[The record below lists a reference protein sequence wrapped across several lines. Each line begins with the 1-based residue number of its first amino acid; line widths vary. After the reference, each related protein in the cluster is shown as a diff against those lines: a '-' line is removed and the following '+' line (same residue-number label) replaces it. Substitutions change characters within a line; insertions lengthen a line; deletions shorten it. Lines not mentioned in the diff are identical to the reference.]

1 MIRTNYINLYI
12 EIYNRKNEKYNF
24 SKRDIQK
31 TPFFVDYNAI

>member
-1 MIRTNYINLYI
+1 MKFPSC
-12 EIYNRKNEKYNF
+12 YNRKNEKYNF